1 MIRIKIRK
9 KGMIDG
15 AIVVLLDPTDRV
27 LLLLR
32 PKIARWAPEKWG
44 FPGGKIEP
52 GETPEAAAIRE
63 TKEETTLDVRGL
75 KEIKLGIDIGVST
88 YYTRDYN
95 GTVKIDYEHDDWGWF
110 TREELRDSATAP
122 NVLEIYDWILKNE

>member
-1 MIRIKIRK
+1 MIE
-9 KGMIDG
+9 G
-15 AIVVLLDPTDRV
+15 AIVVLIDAHDRV

-63 TKEETTLDVRGL
+63 TKEETTLDVIGL

-88 YYTRDYN
+88 YYTRDYR
-95 GTVKIDYEHDDWGWF
+95 GTVEIDYEHDDWGWL
-110 TREELRDSATAP
+110 TREELTDAATAP

>member
-9 KGMIDG
+9 KGMPEG
-15 AIVVLLDPTDRV
+15 AIVVLIDPTDHV

-52 GETPEAAAIRE
+52 GETPEDAAIRE
-63 TKEETTLDVRGL
+63 TKEETTLEVHNL
-75 KEIKLGIDIGVST
+75 KEIKEDIDIGVSI
-88 YYTRDYN
+88 YYTRDYT
-95 GTVKIDYEHDDWGWF
+95 GSVEIDHEHNDWRWVD
-110 TREELRDSATAP
+110 REDMKGFATAP
-122 NVLEIYDWILKNE
+122 NVVEIYDWILKNE